1 MPHIL
6 MSDLGNT
13 EQDVVWWHGLLRVIQ
28 KSPVAE
34 PSWAGKSSE
43 KTGQTLILTTGSTCH

>member
-34 PSWAGKSSE
+34 RSWAGKSSE

>member
-1 MPHIL
+1 

-13 EQDVVWWHGLLRVIQ
+13 EQDLVWWLGLHRVIQ
-28 KSPVAE
+28 KSPVPE

-43 KTGQTLILTTGSTCH
+43 KTGQTLILTTGSACH